1 MNGSHLSTSSGRDPF
16 IHLMLRTQGNI
27 HDPTVFLT
35 TVMHDPIHSKELAM
49 LNNARLQAIDE
60 RTRVIVDLSI
70 GTQKA
75 LATGINEVKKHIT
88 TAADNTLPTIFAIVP
103 KEPEPTDM
111 EEIRE
116 DALAVQQA
124 YANGVKLKTGKKLY
138 SLGRKCADKVGK
150 LYGTVTAVANDPVGT
165 IKSRV

>member
-1 MNGSHLSTSSGRDPF
+1 MGPTSSEREGS
-16 IHLMLRTQGNI
+16 IHSLSATYPGNI

-60 RTRVIVDLSI
+60 RTRIIMDLSI

-75 LATGINEVKKHIT
+75 LATGFNEVKKHIT
-88 TAADNTLPTIFAIVP
+88 TAADNMLPTIFVIVP

-116 DALAVQQA
+116 EALAAQKA
-124 YANGVKLKTGKKLY
+124 YANGEKLKTGKKLL
-138 SLGRKCADKVGK
+138 SFGLKCAEKAGK
-150 LYGTVTAVANDPVGT
+150 LYGTVTSVANDPVGT
-165 IKSRV
+165 IMSKV